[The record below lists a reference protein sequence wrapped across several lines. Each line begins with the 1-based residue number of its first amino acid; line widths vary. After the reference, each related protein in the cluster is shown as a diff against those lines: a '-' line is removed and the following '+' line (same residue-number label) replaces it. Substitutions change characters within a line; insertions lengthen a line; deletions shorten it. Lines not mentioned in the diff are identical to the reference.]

1 MKCHNV
7 AHLSQN
13 IQFIRE
19 FGGRGRART
28 GDPLL
33 AKQVLSQ
40 LSYTPTEGV
49 TPILKHLPPFRKLN
63 PPPAIWSEPWR
74 DPNPASRR
82 ISESRANDT
91 HVYLTRQQTGPA
103 LSCASR
109 QSSPNTGM
117 SDLCHWQFVC

>member
-1 MKCHNV
+1 MV
-7 AHLSQN
+7 
-13 IQFIRE
+13 
-19 FGGRGRART
+19 GGREGIRT
-28 GDPLL
+28 PDPLL

-91 HVYLTRQQTGPA
+91 HVYLTRQQAGPA

-117 SDLCHWQFVC
+117 SDLCHCNSCVRVRRRKTTN